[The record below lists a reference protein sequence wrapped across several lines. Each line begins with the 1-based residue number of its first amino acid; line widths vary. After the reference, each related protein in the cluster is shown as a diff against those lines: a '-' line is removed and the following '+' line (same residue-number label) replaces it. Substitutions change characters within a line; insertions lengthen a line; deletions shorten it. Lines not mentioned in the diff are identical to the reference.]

1 MDIVTVTYNPCV
13 DVTNW
18 VKEFGQSPFRTEEQT
33 GGKGVNC
40 ARVIGNLGLEAAAVC
55 PVSGKSGL
63 EFEALAKAEGI
74 SLEKV
79 ICSAPTRII
88 TTWVRERDLA
98 QRVDYQKGAPLS
110 VNVLAEIEKRALEKC
125 SEGARI
131 LAVCGSVPDEMSA
144 EAARELLIKAKK
156 AGIKTVLDSNGIG
169 LTAAAEALPDLIKP
183 NEDELYY
190 LTGERD
196 ISKAASALIDKGV
209 GAVLVSLG
217 ARGCMFASRG
227 IEEYRPGFS
236 VKAVNAVGSGDSF
249 LAAFL
254 CSSVNGAS
262 IGEACDYANAA
273 GAANAMM
280 FPAARVDEDM
290 IARVMGSRS
299 NFGAY

>member
-13 DVTNW
+13 DVTDW
-18 VKEFGQSPFRTEEQT
+18 VKEFGESPLRTEKQT

-40 ARVIGNLGLEAAAVC
+40 ARVIGNIGLKAAAVC
-55 PVSGKSGL
+55 PVSGESGL

-74 SLEKV
+74 ELAKV
-79 ICSAPTRII
+79 SASSPTRVI
-88 TTWVRERDLA
+88 TTLVRERDFE

-110 VNVLAEIEKRALEKC
+110 SDELAEMEKKALEKC

-131 LAVCGSVPDEMSA
+131 LAVCGSVPDERSA
-144 EAARELLIKAKK
+144 EAAKELLIKAKK

-169 LTAAAEALPDLIKP
+169 LKTATEALPDLIKP
-183 NEDELYY
+183 NEDELYD

-196 ISKAASALIDKGV
+196 ISKAASSLINKGV

-227 IEEYRPGFS
+227 IEEYRPGFR

-273 GAANAMM
+273 GAANATM
-280 FPAARVDEDM
+280 FPAARINKDM
-290 IARVMGSRS
+290 IERVMGAGSD
-299 NFGAY
+299 FGAY